1 MFEFSAYHVLLA
13 AVGFAIILA
22 YWLPRW
28 VSGREPA
35 ASALLIGLGWLA
47 FAAVP
52 GMPAAIS
59 PISNPGVW
67 TIASELCLIIGLF
80 GVGLRIDNLSSMA
93 RWKPTVRLLVVAMP
107 LTILAVAGLG
117 WTLGGMTLAGGLV
130 LGAVLAPTDPV
141 LAGDVQ
147 VGPPQEGGE
156 HPVRFALTTEAGLND
171 GLAFPFVLLA
181 IAVAGAGGFT
191 GAVMLDWLWRDVGYR
206 ILVGAAGGA
215 GIGWLLARLLFDWP
229 RGNSLAETGA
239 GIVALAGVLATYGII
254 ELLEGYG
261 FIAAFVAGITLRQG
275 ESRHA
280 YHTRLHDFAEAIEH
294 SLTALLLVS
303 LGAALPGLL
312 PHLSW
317 QGALIAAALIL
328 LVRPVAGW
336 VSLGGTTLKGRERLA
351 VATYGV
357 RGIGSL
363 YYLGYAAT
371 HVELA
376 DVEALWAIIAFA
388 ILLSTVVLGF
398 TASVAIERATGESAD
413 G

>member
-1 MFEFSAYHVLLA
+1 
-13 AVGFAIILA
+13 
-22 YWLPRW
+22 
-28 VSGREPA
+28 
-35 ASALLIGLGWLA
+35 
-47 FAAVP
+47 
-52 GMPAAIS
+52 
-59 PISNPGVW
+59 
-67 TIASELCLIIGLF
+67 
-80 GVGLRIDNLSSMA
+80 MA

-191 GAVMLDWLWRDVGYR
+191 GALMLDWLWRDVGYR

-357 RGIGSL
+357 RGIGSV